1 MIRRLITP
9 RTKQIFGSVAKNVRT
24 IVTREL
30 LVPDLVSL
38 EYNYLVGNTAM
49 FKQKVSSECPV
60 YHLTDIKKYAVSLLK
75 ANKEMLLVLEDFNDT
90 LRPQSTTFWPAQPLV
105 KEAYYSGSLTGFHFF
120 HTHLS
125 VDDAMEV
132 RNDLIKLI
140 ASRNDMLDMIN
151 QEIASKKVDERSLF
165 EQFFGES
172 GRQ

>member
-38 EYNYLVGNTAM
+38 EHNYFVGNTIM
-49 FKQKVSSECPV
+49 FKQKVSSNCPV
-60 YHLTDIKKYAVSLLK
+60 YHLVDIKKYATSILN
-75 ANKEMLLVLEDFNDT
+75 ANEEMLLVLEDFDDT
-90 LRPQSTTFWPAQPLV
+90 LRPNTTTFWLAPSFL

-125 VDDAMEV
+125 IEDAMKV
-132 RNDLIKLI
+132 REDLTKLI
-140 ASRNDMLDMIN
+140 DSRSDMLDMIN
-151 QEIASKKVDERSLF
+151 QEIVSKKVDERSLF
-165 EQFFGES
+165 EQFFGET